1 MKLESVT
8 ISNCKELGREM
19 YRQGVKAT
27 VRDDRYKAV
36 LEQIEAYVD
45 TIIEPVFSNI
55 DKQFKEVKKYTRAIQ
70 SGRIDEALKDLD
82 I

>member
-1 MKLESVT
+1 MKLENVT
-8 ISNCKELGREM
+8 ISNCKEIGREM

-27 VRDDRYKAV
+27 VLDDRYKAI
-36 LEQIEAYVD
+36 LDQIHAYVD

-55 DKQFKEVKKYTRAIQ
+55 DKQFKEVKKFTRAIQ
-70 SGRIDEALKDLD
+70 SGRIDESLKGLD